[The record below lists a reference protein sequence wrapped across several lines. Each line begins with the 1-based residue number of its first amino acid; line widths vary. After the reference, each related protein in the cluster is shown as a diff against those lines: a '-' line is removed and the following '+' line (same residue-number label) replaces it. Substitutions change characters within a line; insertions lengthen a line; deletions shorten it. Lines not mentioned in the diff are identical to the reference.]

1 MEEER
6 EVCAVK
12 KIPKLFERGYVNHR
26 KVDILPNVTKG
37 MEWVLDSVV
46 EYGKNTEKIDVGEI

>member
-12 KIPKLFERGYVNHR
+12 KIPTLFEMGYVNHR

-46 EYGKNTEKIDVGEI
+46 GKWQKYRKD